1 MKSRFHPSRLLTQEK
16 GMIGIWAP
24 FPFVPSEGLPMDVLN
39 YPDQLSIV
47 TVKASRPLI
56 RPDGRYAIEL
66 ATTELGSIAF
76 EVDEQAL
83 FALRQAIG
91 EIETEMKRRPGR
103 A

>member
-1 MKSRFHPSRLLTQEK
+1 MIRPQLYRPPRLHMRKS
-16 GMIGIWAP
+16 
-24 FPFVPSEGLPMDVLN
+24 PMDVMN
-39 YPDQLSIV
+39 NPDKLSVV
-47 TVKASRPLI
+47 TVTASRPLI

-66 ATTELGSIAF
+66 ATAELGAIAF
-76 EVDEQAL
+76 EVDEVAL

>member
-1 MKSRFHPSRLLTQEK
+1 
-16 GMIGIWAP
+16 
-24 FPFVPSEGLPMDVLN
+24 MDVMN
-39 YPDQLSIV
+39 RPDKLSVV
-47 TVKASRPLI
+47 TVTASRPLI

-66 ATTELGSIAF
+66 ATTELGAVAF
-76 EVDEQAL
+76 EVDELAL

>member
-1 MKSRFHPSRLLTQEK
+1 
-16 GMIGIWAP
+16 
-24 FPFVPSEGLPMDVLN
+24 MDVLN

>member
-1 MKSRFHPSRLLTQEK
+1 
-16 GMIGIWAP
+16 
-24 FPFVPSEGLPMDVLN
+24 MDIMN
-39 YPDQLSIV
+39 QPNQLSVVVV
-47 TVKASRPLI
+47 TASRPLI

-66 ATTELGSIAF
+66 ATTELGAIAF
-76 EVDEQAL
+76 EVDERAL

>member
-1 MKSRFHPSRLLTQEK
+1 
-16 GMIGIWAP
+16 
-24 FPFVPSEGLPMDVLN
+24 MDVF
-39 YPDQLSIV
+39 PDQLSIV
-47 TVKASRPLI
+47 TVNASRPLI

-76 EVDEQAL
+76 EVDEHAL
-83 FALRQAIG
+83 YALRQAIG